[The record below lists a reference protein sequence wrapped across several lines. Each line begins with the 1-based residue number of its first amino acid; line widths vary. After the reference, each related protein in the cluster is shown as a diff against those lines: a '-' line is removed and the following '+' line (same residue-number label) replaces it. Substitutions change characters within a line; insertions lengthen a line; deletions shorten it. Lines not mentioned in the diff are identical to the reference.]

1 MASEVMQNLQS
12 QEKQQTAAILRST
25 RAKQGAR
32 LRQKLHS
39 MEMQAASSL
48 KSRPENIVHA
58 IRASG
63 AGADSLYT
71 GVVVSS
77 SSSSQS
83 MATGSKDQQRPAK
96 PSVTSLEA
104 AKSRIQTQ
112 KNGRHFKTELLFPLL

>member
-25 RAKQGAR
+25 RVKQGAR
-32 LRQKLHS
+32 LRQRLHS
-39 MEMQAASSL
+39 MEMHATSSL
-48 KSRPENIVHA
+48 NNRPENIVHA
-58 IRASG
+58 IQATG
-63 AGADSLYT
+63 AADSLYT

-77 SSSSQS
+77 SSQI
-83 MATGSKDQQRPAK
+83 MGSGAKDQQQRPPK

-104 AKSRIQTQ
+104 SKSRVKTQ